1 MSHNPTLLGLQASLQ
16 RLEDN
21 IKAARDS
28 VNLEVQRIR
37 ACQNHRVF
45 YRQQL
50 ARCKQQHIE
59 LIAESCFLG
68 QFICMNGDEIRAVE
82 QRMIDLERSLRLE
95 RRNERVADRKIGS
108 IQQEILDLQDEYTTI
123 KETIDSLQ
131 RAETVTGSLELDI
144 MHSVTVEDMM
154 ELDDF
159 MECECE
165 DMDES
170 VLDKEIDYK
179 ILGMANW
186 VFGWKID
193 QVEGVYCTLDEHW
206 WGGTWDTCTDNPML
220 MIFHRVFL
228 KVTYVVVSSR

>member
-1 MSHNPTLLGLQASLQ
+1 
-16 RLEDN
+16 
-21 IKAARDS
+21 
-28 VNLEVQRIR
+28 
-37 ACQNHRVF
+37 
-45 YRQQL
+45 
-50 ARCKQQHIE
+50 
-59 LIAESCFLG
+59 
-68 QFICMNGDEIRAVE
+68 MNGDEIRAVE

-179 ILGMANW
+179 ILGMAN
-186 VFGWKID
+186 
-193 QVEGVYCTLDEHW
+193 
-206 WGGTWDTCTDNPML
+206 
-220 MIFHRVFL
+220 
-228 KVTYVVVSSR
+228 